1 MAINGSGGRA
11 GSQTAR
17 NTIAPVRPEI
27 DWLDACRRMAARQ
40 ADLFE
45 RTRGIAERTEY
56 EGRGV
61 GGDMTLKLDRQCE
74 DIVFEEL
81 GRIAAAGVPLSAVSE
96 ERGAVQLGSGEP
108 VHRVVIDPID
118 GSMNVRRTI
127 PSHSL
132 SVAVAD
138 GDSMAD
144 VHFGFVHDFG
154 AGEEFSA
161 ARGGGARLGDL
172 RIEAPRPGMPL
183 EVVGLESA
191 DPRWIAGA
199 IDELR
204 GKAYRVRVIGSIAI
218 TLCYVACG
226 RFDAMFSAR
235 RCRSV
240 DAAAAQLIV
249 REAGCELAFGGYE
262 LGAAALDLE
271 TRYPVA
277 AGRLADQ
284 LAIALAAQQAGAAH
298 QAG

>member
-1 MAINGSGGRA
+1 
-11 GSQTAR
+11 
-17 NTIAPVRPEI
+17 VEPEI

-40 ADLFE
+40 ADLFAT
-45 RTRGIAERTEY
+45 TRGIAERTEY
-56 EGRGV
+56 EGRGE

-81 GRIAAAGVPLSAVSE
+81 DRIAATGVALSAVSE
-96 ERGAVQLGSGEP
+96 ERGEVRLGPGDP
-108 VHRVVIDPID
+108 AHRVVIDPID

-138 GDSMAD
+138 GGSIAD

-161 ARGGGARLGDL
+161 VRGDGARLDGV
-172 RIEAPRPGMPL
+172 RIDPPREPMPL

-191 DPRWIAGA
+191 DPRWIVGA
-199 IDELR
+199 IDDLR
-204 GKAYRVRVIGSIAI
+204 GKTYRIRSVGSIAI
-218 TLCYVACG
+218 TLSYVACG
-226 RFDAMFSAR
+226 RFDGMLSAR
-235 RCRSV
+235 GCRSV

-249 REAGCELAFGGYE
+249 REAGCEMAFVGYE
-262 LGAAALDLE
+262 LEDAELDLE

-277 AGRLADQ
+277 AARSREHLGVV
-284 LAIALAAQQAGAAH
+284 LAAQEAGVARQAG
-298 QAG
+298 

>member
-1 MAINGSGGRA
+1 ME
-11 GSQTAR
+11 
-17 NTIAPVRPEI
+17 PEI

-40 ADLFE
+40 ADLFA
-45 RTRGIAERTEY
+45 RTRSIAERTEY
-56 EGRGV
+56 EGRGE

-81 GRIAAAGVPLSAVSE
+81 ERIAAAGLPLAAVSE
-96 ERGAVQLGSGEP
+96 ERGEVRLGAGDP
-108 VHRVVIDPID
+108 LQRVVIDPID

-154 AGEEFSA
+154 AAEEFSA
-161 ARGGGARLGDL
+161 SRGAGARLGEV
-172 RIEAPRPGMPL
+172 RIESPRPGMPL

-191 DPRWIAGA
+191 DPRWILGS
-199 IDELR
+199 IDDLQ
-204 GKAYRVRVIGSIAI
+204 GKTYRVRAIGSIAI
-218 TLCYVACG
+218 SLAYVACG
-226 RFDAMFSAR
+226 RFDAMLSAR
-235 RCRSV
+235 GCRSV

-249 REAGCELAFGGYE
+249 REAGSAIAFVGCD
-262 LGAAALDLE
+262 LDAASLDLDA
-271 TRYPVA
+271 RYPVA
-277 AGRLADQ
+277 AARLADQ
-284 LAIALAAQQAGAAH
+284 LEVVLAAQEAGAAR